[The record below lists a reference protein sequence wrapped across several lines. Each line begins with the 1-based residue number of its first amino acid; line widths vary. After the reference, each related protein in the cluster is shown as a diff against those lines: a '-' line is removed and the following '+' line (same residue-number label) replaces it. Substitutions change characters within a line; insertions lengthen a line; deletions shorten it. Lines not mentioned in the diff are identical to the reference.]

1 MLHLSH
7 RTYPEL
13 SNKRNIRLGAGLA
26 KVKKVGGGRKAART
40 RSTTTRTKK
49 SGISKRGATP
59 VKATRS
65 VNGRVTKAGAG
76 AAKKTAKSAKS
87 KAKASKSKATAAKQS
102 KASKQSKA
110 RLTKLSKAKRLRAA
124 RGTAKAKAASLLA
137 NPQFT
142 ARMLN
147 PIEKCGPGT
156 SVQRLYRIDETGQ
169 GVPRRVH
176 LVFFDRHGWYC
187 EHGRDCAAVS
197 HAVARARKNA

>member
-26 KVKKVGGGRKAART
+26 KVKKVGGGRQAARN
-40 RSTTTRTKK
+40 RSTTTQTKK
-49 SGISKRGATP
+49 GGISKRGAAAAK
-59 VKATRS
+59 VTRS
-65 VNGRVTKAGAG
+65 ANGRVRKVGAS
-76 AAKKTAKSAKS
+76 KK
-87 KAKASKSKATAAKQS
+87 KAKAAKSKATAAKLP
-102 KASKQSKA
+102 KQSK
-110 RLTKLSKAKRLRAA
+110 
-124 RGTAKAKAASLLA
+124 KAKALPRSKTLLKKSRVKQSKLKTKA
-137 NPQFT
+137 AGAFDQPQFT
-142 ARMLN
+142 AKMLN

-197 HAVARARKNA
+197 HAVARARKDA